1 MFPYAGMLEN
11 TLLVVVDVFLN
22 VRQSKYIKYQMIFS
36 EMEEVIGDFWACC
49 VLATFKSHIR
59 RSIII
64 VFGLDIS
71 LYVLQEYISQERQ
84 QHISNVRN

>member
-1 MFPYAGMLEN
+1 
-11 TLLVVVDVFLN
+11 
-22 VRQSKYIKYQMIFS
+22 MIFS